1 MKQSIMTSYIVAV
14 QSFGELN
21 CIFSDFH
28 WKWLWACRSVT
39 SSLNTQLAG
48 QGVRCFSHNCIS
60 LISASK
66 VIVLIPILTAR
77 DDSEL
82 NSSAVSLWKC
92 YVLTSSASVTKCPT
106 VTVESLGLP
115 SFDLSAPHPTPSK
128 WWVSFRRHMAGFH
141 WKWLGA
147 CCFDSDSLKAALADW
162 EVDCSSNYCISL
174 KSASKVFV
182 SLVSMNKR
190 DDTEPCN
197 SIRFH

>member
-115 SFDLSAPHPTPSK
+115 SFDLKRATLDTQQVMGVFQASHGRLPLKMT
-128 WWVSFRRHMAGFH
+128 W
-141 WKWLGA
+141 
-147 CCFDSDSLKAALADW
+147 SLLLW
-162 EVDCSSNYCISL
+162 Q
-174 KSASKVFV
+174 
-182 SLVSMNKR
+182 R
-190 DDTEPCN
+190 
-197 SIRFH
+197 